1 MTDMAA
7 IAMGHLDGVIQKEKQ
22 LYIQV
27 RDRPKNNRIDVKW
40 CEVMIGAKDGV
51 CDWFTILFRQC
62 DRLAQFERAC
72 EIIFH
77 GKGHYRKLTMT
88 LSAPTARCTK
98 SGSHAKLEDLTGIN
112 LKFWPPK
119 QVSVGHSKPCALFW
133 SKILYIIVSIEGS
146 KNLLR
151 SFIYDMT
158 SYI

>member
-72 EIIFH
+72 EINFH
-77 GKGHYRKLTMT
+77 GRGHYRKLTIT
-88 LSAPTARCTK
+88 LSAPTARSTK

-112 LKFWPPK
+112 LNFWPPK
-119 QVSVGHSKPCALFW
+119 QVGVGYSKLCIRCWFMRHFVGLSV
-133 SKILYIIVSIEGS
+133 VRRQTT
-146 KNLLR
+146 N
-151 SFIYDMT
+151 MT
-158 SYI
+158 D